1 MCKGKCYYNISQD
14 KNWTKECQKVYRV
27 RTFRANRHT
36 NRSRRRD
43 FDKMTASVVQLEV
56 GQMGNFTYVIADSK
70 SKFVAIV
77 DPSWDL
83 YKVYEILEEN
93 NWHVKMIINTHNHF
107 DHVLGNDEVATY
119 TGAPVLQHEQSGLKS
134 KHVSISDG
142 EVINLGKVMIKVLH
156 TPGHSKES
164 ICLQINDKFILTG
177 DTLFVEGCGRVD
189 LEGGDANEMY
199 DSLYNKVSRLDE
211 TLIVYPGHNYGS
223 STWSTIA
230 REKKNNPALRLH
242 SRQEFIEY
250 ITS

>member
-1 MCKGKCYYNISQD
+1 
-14 KNWTKECQKVYRV
+14 
-27 RTFRANRHT
+27 
-36 NRSRRRD
+36 
-43 FDKMTASVVQLEV
+43 MTASVVQLEV
-56 GQMGNFTYVIADSK
+56 GQMANFTYVISDSK

-83 YKVYEILEEN
+83 YKIYEILEEN
-93 NWHVKMIINTHNHF
+93 NWNVKMIINTHNHF
-107 DHVLGNDEVATY
+107 DHVLGNDELATY
-119 TGAPVLQHEQSGLKS
+119 TGAPILQHKQSGIRS
-134 KHVSISDG
+134 KHVSVGDG
-142 EVINLGKVMIKVLH
+142 EVINLGKVTIKVLH

-164 ICLQINDKFILTG
+164 ICLLIDDKFILTG

-199 DSLYNKVSRLDE
+199 DSLYNKLSCLDG